1 MSLYLVPGIHADDSQ
16 GYLAVLGFMH
26 VLLRDP
32 LGGRAYNH
40 ASWLLFLLW
49 SVYMY
54 RDVWPLA
61 TVNLVPADKAEG
73 PLLWAK
79 LALLSVTGVIVPVV
93 IPKKYTPLDPKVS
106 GTFNYLPTRHLT
118 WIYRL

>member
-1 MSLYLVPGIHADDSQ
+1 MYLSILGLLSL
-16 GYLAVLGFMH
+16 F
-26 VLLRDP
+26 
-32 LGGRAYNH
+32 GGARVSFRAYAH
-40 ASWLLFLLW
+40 GSWMLACLW
-49 SVYMY
+49 GAYMY

-73 PLLWAK
+73 LLLWAK

-106 GTFNYLPTRHLT
+106 GTFNYLPTRRLT
-118 WIYRL
+118 WIYRP